1 MYIGHRKEFLNLTS
15 RALALR
21 QSKPE
26 LLVSFHASEQG
37 SLTFLALK
45 LTCSRLFQSAYYH
58 FPDSVFNIKLHS
70 LHKKSGC
77 PCFLWNRPQ
86 KTKKKTFCCS
96 LRPGDFKQLPT
107 LLQSKNDLDS
117 FKTLFFSSRF
127 YFYFQSFIQV
137 LMDSFQSLC
146 GIKALRIWAS
156 LNQNSAFNR
165 TINPQGT
172 YQEKPLEEFQSN
184 TLAAKRYPGGE
195 YTAYSANKP
204 YNIQTTC
211 CCIQLVYGGITH
223 PKQHHASANKH

>member
-1 MYIGHRKEFLNLTS
+1 MVVQAFFET
-15 RALALR
+15 
-21 QSKPE
+21 
-26 LLVSFHASEQG
+26 
-37 SLTFLALK
+37 
-45 LTCSRLFQSAYYH
+45 
-58 FPDSVFNIKLHS
+58 D
-70 LHKKSGC
+70 HKI
-77 PCFLWNRPQ
+77 R
-86 KTKKKTFCCS
+86 KKKHCVVLYVLGISNSYQPCYN
-96 LRPGDFKQLPT
+96 LKMIWT
-107 LLQSKNDLDS
+107 L
-117 FKTLFFSSRF
+117 KTLFFSSRF

-146 GIKALRIWAS
+146 GIKALRIRAS
-156 LNQNSAFNR
+156 LDQNSAFNR